1 MADQKNAMLVLVW
14 QYAMKSVTGYPTN
27 HHEEVTDACKSS
39 DVCTVLSQKHY
50 SCISS
55 DER

>member
-1 MADQKNAMLVLVW
+1 MLVLVW